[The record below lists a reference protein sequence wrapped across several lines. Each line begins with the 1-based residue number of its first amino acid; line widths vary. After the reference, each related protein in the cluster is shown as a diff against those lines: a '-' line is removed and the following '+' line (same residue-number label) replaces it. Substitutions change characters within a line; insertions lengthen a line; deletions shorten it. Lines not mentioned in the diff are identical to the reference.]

1 MAQKANLEAILSMFF
16 TLAILL
22 WQLSGFSCLSISTG
36 CPKKCPLRNFDKYLN
51 SSLSEVLEGTKYN
64 LIWWGTIIHHP
75 WMPLTRLDQIL
86 KLQGLL
92 RLCGQNQ
99 SSTLTETGDS
109 FELQNQ
115 RNTWSIYSLK
125 EVEKSKDE
133 FYNNLHNI
141 TKENAPEPAIVRVEN
156 DEEKDKD
163 VTNLV

>member
-1 MAQKANLEAILSMFF
+1 M
-16 TLAILL
+16 
-22 WQLSGFSCLSISTG
+22 
-36 CPKKCPLRNFDKYLN
+36 
-51 SSLSEVLEGTKYN
+51 
-64 LIWWGTIIHHP
+64 
-75 WMPLTRLDQIL
+75 
-86 KLQGLL
+86 
-92 RLCGQNQ
+92 CGQNQ

-133 FYNNLHNI
+133 FDNNLYNI

>member
-1 MAQKANLEAILSMFF
+1 MF
-16 TLAILL
+16 
-22 WQLSGFSCLSISTG
+22 
-36 CPKKCPLRNFDKYLN
+36 
-51 SSLSEVLEGTKYN
+51 
-64 LIWWGTIIHHP
+64 
-75 WMPLTRLDQIL
+75 
-86 KLQGLL
+86 
-92 RLCGQNQ
+92 GQNQ
-99 SSTLTETGDS
+99 SSTLTESGDS

-133 FYNNLHNI
+133 FDNNLYNI

>member
-1 MAQKANLEAILSMFF
+1 MVIVIFLADFSMF
-16 TLAILL
+16 
-22 WQLSGFSCLSISTG
+22 
-36 CPKKCPLRNFDKYLN
+36 
-51 SSLSEVLEGTKYN
+51 
-64 LIWWGTIIHHP
+64 
-75 WMPLTRLDQIL
+75 
-86 KLQGLL
+86 
-92 RLCGQNQ
+92 GQNQ

-115 RNTWSIYSLK
+115 RNTWSIYSLE

-133 FYNNLHNI
+133 FDNNVHNI

>member
-1 MAQKANLEAILSMFF
+1 M
-16 TLAILL
+16 
-22 WQLSGFSCLSISTG
+22 
-36 CPKKCPLRNFDKYLN
+36 
-51 SSLSEVLEGTKYN
+51 
-64 LIWWGTIIHHP
+64 
-75 WMPLTRLDQIL
+75 
-86 KLQGLL
+86 
-92 RLCGQNQ
+92 CGQNQ

-133 FYNNLHNI
+133 FDNNLHNI

>member
-1 MAQKANLEAILSMFF
+1 M
-16 TLAILL
+16 
-22 WQLSGFSCLSISTG
+22 
-36 CPKKCPLRNFDKYLN
+36 
-51 SSLSEVLEGTKYN
+51 
-64 LIWWGTIIHHP
+64 
-75 WMPLTRLDQIL
+75 
-86 KLQGLL
+86 
-92 RLCGQNQ
+92 CGQNQ

>member
-1 MAQKANLEAILSMFF
+1 M
-16 TLAILL
+16 
-22 WQLSGFSCLSISTG
+22 
-36 CPKKCPLRNFDKYLN
+36 
-51 SSLSEVLEGTKYN
+51 
-64 LIWWGTIIHHP
+64 
-75 WMPLTRLDQIL
+75 
-86 KLQGLL
+86 
-92 RLCGQNQ
+92 CGQNQ
-99 SSTLTETGDS
+99 SSTLTESGDS

-133 FYNNLHNI
+133 FDNNLYNI